1 MLTDRMKYVRKCS
14 YSVAVKSSTH
24 ADAKTNFV
32 KFFLNF
38 NENDQA
44 VAAQTIT
51 HYNIN
56 ISFVILVSLVVP
68 FLEF

>member
-1 MLTDRMKYVRKCS
+1 MLTDRIHYVRKCS
-14 YSVAVKSSTH
+14 YSVAVNSSTHLH

-38 NENDQA
+38 SENDQA

-51 HYNIN
+51 HYSFNNITT
-56 ISFVILVSLVVP
+56 LKYLP
-68 FLEF
+68 

>member
-14 YSVAVKSSTH
+14 YSVAVNSSTH
-24 ADAKTNFV
+24 LNEETHFI

-38 NENDQA
+38 NEEDQA

-51 HYNIN
+51 HYSFNITT
-56 ISFVILVSLVVP
+56 LKYLP
-68 FLEF
+68 

>member
-24 ADAKTNFV
+24 LHADAKTNFV

-44 VAAQTIT
+44 VEAQTIT
-51 HYNIN
+51 HYSFNNITTL
-56 ISFVILVSLVVP
+56 IYHS
-68 FLEF
+68 

>member
-14 YSVAVKSSTH
+14 YSVAVNSSTH
-24 ADAKTNFV
+24 LNEETNCI

-38 NENDQA
+38 NEEDQA

-51 HYNIN
+51 HYSFNITT
-56 ISFVILVSLVVP
+56 LKYLP
-68 FLEF
+68 

>member
-14 YSVAVKSSTH
+14 YSVAVKSSTHLH

-51 HYNIN
+51 HYSFNNITTL
-56 ISFVILVSLVVP
+56 IYHS
-68 FLEF
+68 